1 MSRNSYDHP
10 VLFGQT
16 GPLSG
21 MRWTIDQCLTIG
33 RDAECDIVVPDR
45 QVSRYHA
52 RISIAGDEVLL
63 EDLSSKNGTY
73 CNGNLLAYQAPL
85 NDGDVLQ
92 IALVQ
97 TFVFL
102 SSDAT
107 MPMEPVVLNPV
118 DKRAKKET
126 LVLDE
131 RSRRVWIN
139 EQEVIPPLSVPQ
151 FRLLKLLYDNK
162 GKVVS
167 RQDLIATVWEDE
179 EAMGVSDQALDALI
193 RRLRDRLSPL
203 NSGHE
208 YIVTVRGYGL
218 RLDVSEE

>member
-1 MSRNSYDHP
+1 MVKTSYDHP

-16 GPLSG
+16 GPLNG
-21 MRWTIDQCLTIG
+21 MRWTVDKALTIG
-33 RDAECDIVVPDR
+33 RDADCEIVIPDR

-52 RISIAGDEVLL
+52 RILADGKEVVL

-73 CNGNLLAYQAPL
+73 FNGNLISGQVSL

-107 MPMEPVVLNPV
+107 MPMEPSLLLG
-118 DKRAKKET
+118 DKRSKET
-126 LVLDE
+126 LMLDE
-131 RSRRVWIN
+131 RSRRVWVKDR
-139 EQEVIPPLSVPQ
+139 EVIPPLSVPQ

-167 RQDLIATVWEDE
+167 RQDLITAVWEDE
-179 EAMGVSDQALDALI
+179 ESMGVSDQALDALV

-203 NSGHE
+203 NSKHE

-218 RLDVSEE
+218 RLDDTIE

>member
-1 MSRNSYDHP
+1 MSGTNYDHP
-10 VLFGQT
+10 VLFGQV

-21 MRWTIDQCLTIG
+21 MRWTIDKPLTIG
-33 RDAECDIVVPDR
+33 RDAECDIVIPDR

-52 RISIAGDEVLL
+52 RVSAVGNEVLL

-73 CNGNLLAYQAPL
+73 FNGDLLAGQATL
-85 NDGDVLQ
+85 KDGDVLQ

-107 MPMEPVVLNPV
+107 MPMEPVIGAIE
-118 DKRAKKET
+118 KRGHKET

-139 EQEVIPPLSVPQ
+139 EQEVLPPLSVPQ

-193 RRLRDRLSPL
+193 RRLRDRLSSL

-218 RLDVSEE
+218 RLDDSEG

>member
-1 MSRNSYDHP
+1 
-10 VLFGQT
+10 
-16 GPLSG
+16 
-21 MRWTIDQCLTIG
+21 MRWTIDKPLTIG
-33 RDAECDIVVPDR
+33 RDSECDIVVPDR

-52 RISIAGDEVLL
+52 RISIAGKEIFL

-73 CNGNLLAYQAPL
+73 LNGELISDLAAIK
-85 NDGDVLQ
+85 DGDVLQ

-97 TFVFL
+97 TLVYL

-107 MPMEPVVLNPV
+107 MPMEPVIVGGEKTNQ
-118 DKRAKKET
+118 KET

-131 RSRRVWIN
+131 RSRRVWILD
-139 EQEVIPPLSVPQ
+139 QEVLPPLSVPQ

-167 RQDLIATVWEDE
+167 RQDLISTVWEDE
-179 EAMGVSDQALDALI
+179 EAMGVSDQALDALV
-193 RRLRDRLSPL
+193 RRLRDRLCTL
-203 NSGHE
+203 NPGHE

-218 RLDVSEE
+218 RLDDTVS